1 MLSCFC
7 LIVTKN
13 KNKKYSISEKKELAK
28 LCIKLKEEYDKPE
41 KNEKNN
47 AKKRKF
53 VNSSSNTA
61 SYLSKAV
68 RELYA
73 LLRNKPSESN
83 EFKKAIQVVRRCYQ
97 SYTADTNKDEP
108 VNKKKFHQ
116 SGGGCK
122 PVALEVCM
130 EIF

>member
-1 MLSCFC
+1 ME
-7 LIVTKN
+7 N
-13 KNKKYSISEKKELAK
+13 KNKKYSISEKEELAK
-28 LCIKLKEEYDKPE
+28 LCIKYKEEYDKQE
-41 KNEKNN
+41 KIEKYN

-61 SYLSKAV
+61 GYLSKAV
-68 RELYA
+68 RELYPP
-73 LLRNKPSESN
+73 LRNKPSESN
-83 EFKKAIQVVRRCYQ
+83 EFNKAIQVARRCYQ

-108 VNKKKFHQ
+108 VNKKKKFRQ
-116 SGGGCK
+116 SGGGRK

>member
-1 MLSCFC
+1 ME
-7 LIVTKN
+7 N
-13 KNKKYSISEKKELAK
+13 KNKKYSISEKEELAK
-28 LCIKLKEEYDKPE
+28 LCIKYKEEYNKKE
-41 KNEKNN
+41 KIEKYN

-61 SYLSKAV
+61 GYFSKTV
-68 RELYA
+68 RQLYPS
-73 LLRNKPSESN
+73 LRNKPSESN
-83 EFKKAIQVVRRCYQ
+83 EFKKAIKAARRCYQ

-108 VNKKKFHQ
+108 VNKKKKFRQ
-116 SGGGCK
+116 SGGGRK